1 MAKKK
6 KKKSTSARR
15 TRTGRK
21 PSSSDAKEAERILT
35 IWRKAA
41 KVGLGGKRFARAI
54 TTRYEPRLRNR
65 ILTRL
70 GKGEVFDRTAE
81 AKTKTVAH
89 DTGVVCAMLTKGSE
103 VSKDTFQD
111 VFFLLKRHAACPRP
125 QLGAGTWCDI
135 QL

>member
-70 GKGEVFDRTAE
+70 GLRDRTQA
-81 AKTKTVAH
+81 AVYAH
-89 DTGVVCAMLTKGSE
+89 DQGILH
-103 VSKDTFQD
+103 Q
-111 VFFLLKRHAACPRP
+111 
-125 QLGAGTWCDI
+125 
-135 QL
+135 